1 MKEFGS
7 LGIRTIRA
15 GAILILA
22 IKLYSINLINLHVVW
37 NVSMVLNDLKR
48 MNEKR
53 LLKWREQNRL
63 SKND

>member
-1 MKEFGS
+1 MSYKNIVNMKKFGS

-48 MNEKR
+48 MNEK
-53 LLKWREQNRL
+53 
-63 SKND
+63 DC

>member
-1 MKEFGS
+1 MSYKNIVNMKEFGS

-48 MNEKR
+48 MNEK
-53 LLKWREQNRL
+53 
-63 SKND
+63 DC

>member
-1 MKEFGS
+1 MSYKNIVNMKEFGS
-7 LGIRTIRA
+7 SGIRTIRA

-48 MNEKR
+48 MNEK
-53 LLKWREQNRL
+53 
-63 SKND
+63 DC

>member
-1 MKEFGS
+1 MSYKNIVNMKEFGS

-48 MNEKR
+48 MNEK
-53 LLKWREQNRL
+53 
-63 SKND
+63 DY

>member
-1 MKEFGS
+1 MSYKNIVNMKEFGS

-48 MNEKR
+48 MNEK
-53 LLKWREQNRL
+53 
-63 SKND
+63 D

>member
-48 MNEKR
+48 MNEK
-53 LLKWREQNRL
+53 
-63 SKND
+63 DC

>member
-1 MKEFGS
+1 MSYKNIVNMKEFGS

-37 NVSMVLNDLKR
+37 NVSMVSNDLKR
-48 MNEKR
+48 MNEK
-53 LLKWREQNRL
+53 
-63 SKND
+63 DC

>member
-1 MKEFGS
+1 MSYKNIVNMKEFGS

-15 GAILILA
+15 GSILILA

-48 MNEKR
+48 MNEK
-53 LLKWREQNRL
+53 
-63 SKND
+63 DC

>member
-1 MKEFGS
+1 MSYKNIVNMKEFGS
-7 LGIRTIRA
+7 LGIRAIRA

-48 MNEKR
+48 MNEK
-53 LLKWREQNRL
+53 
-63 SKND
+63 DC